1 MGTANFD
8 TESGFCSTKY
18 EWYTILDVSQKEFL
32 KELKKKSLLQA
43 TPFSL
48 TYKWSASDAFILSS
62 FYDQATQSYKP
73 TITYTL
79 PTYKDTYY
87 KSLADAIKNRTLL
100 AMDTTL
106 ASLWDLGILT
116 SAEIKNILAK
126 LDVAFVS
133 WCDKNDGYHKVNE
146 YYNDKDTLVR
156 SSLEEIKL
164 NIHLCKSYQYIDE
177 LETKIPKLLIH
188 EIGHYMYTFKDLT
201 KTRFENICWKK
212 QANKTYTTCK
222 TQDFVTPYSATSS
235 EEDYADTFSRWA
247 LLLIHDTT
255 PYHKVSLDLPITT
268 ISSSSNT
275 HASAGVEYPKT
286 YSNLSAIIG
295 KKFYYFDSLLASIK
309 TIIR

>member
-1 MGTANFD
+1 
-8 TESGFCSTKY
+8 
-18 EWYTILDVSQKEFL
+18 
-32 KELKKKSLLQA
+32 
-43 TPFSL
+43 
-48 TYKWSASDAFILSS
+48 
-62 FYDQATQSYKP
+62 
-73 TITYTL
+73 
-79 PTYKDTYY
+79 
-87 KSLADAIKNRTLL
+87 
-100 AMDTTL
+100 
-106 ASLWDLGILT
+106 
-116 SAEIKNILAK
+116 
-126 LDVAFVS
+126 
-133 WCDKNDGYHKVNE
+133 
-146 YYNDKDTLVR
+146 
-156 SSLEEIKL
+156 
-164 NIHLCKSYQYIDE
+164 
-177 LETKIPKLLIH
+177 
-188 EIGHYMYTFKDLT
+188 MYTFKDLT